1 MGERGSGTR
10 DKILDGLRGVAALM
24 VFLIHANG
32 MGLREL
38 GQIGNSIAAHGK
50 YGVTVFFV
58 VSAYSLCLSVSP
70 AFDGRPVSWPGYF
83 ARRAFRII
91 PMYFFALAAFAAI
104 GLVEIKSTSSL
115 IAHVTFANIV
125 RPEYANDILHVEWSI
140 AVEVAFYLLFPVL
153 MLVRRTRHPIFSLF
167 LVAVL
172 VFAARPWLAE
182 ALGDAFWNHRGFN
195 ILWHLHTFLIG
206 IACFIWIRRGD
217 HTSYP
222 PWLCICG
229 AALLTG
235 LSIIVGEGHHSA
247 PAFAIAT
254 ALIITGF
261 HQGSRTAEWLSSP
274 MPVFAGRI
282 SYSIYLLHAP
292 IIWSLAGPAGLA
304 APLWMTILLGATICI
319 ALVTYCLVEK
329 PMIEIG
335 RRFAVIISPCRSAPA
350 LS

>member
-1 MGERGSGTR
+1 MGQRESETRERV
-10 DKILDGLRGVAALM
+10 LDGLRGVAALM
-24 VFLIHANG
+24 VFFIHANG
-32 MGLREL
+32 MGFREL
-38 GQIGNSIAAHGK
+38 GRVGNSIADHGK
-50 YGVTVFFV
+50 YGVTTFFV

-70 AFDGRPVSWPGYF
+70 VFDSRHVSWAGF
-83 ARRAFRII
+83 FVRRAFRIV
-91 PMYFFALAAFAAI
+91 PMYFFALAAFAVI
-104 GLVEIKSTSSL
+104 GMVEIKSTSSL

-125 RPEYANDILHVEWSI
+125 MPQYANDTLHVEWSI
-140 AVEVAFYLLFPVL
+140 AVEVAFYLLFPL
-153 MLVRRTRHPIFSLF
+153 LILVRWTRHPILI
-167 LVAVL
+167 LLAMAVL
-172 VFAARPWLAE
+172 VFAARPFLAV

-222 PWLCICG
+222 RWLSICG

-261 HQGSRTAEWLSSP
+261 HQGSRTVAWLSRP
-274 MPVFAGRI
+274 MPVFVGRI

-292 IIWSLAGPAGLA
+292 IIWSLPGPVGLA
-304 APLWMTILLGATICI
+304 APLWMASLLGVTICI
-319 ALVTYCLVEK
+319 ALFTYRFVEK

-335 RRFAVIISPCRSAPA
+335 RRFAGTISARRSAPA